1 MFMITDFH
9 KGRFMDEPTAGAPSR
24 AYISEEVLKDEATH
38 QPYMNIMFWTA
49 IAVAIIGGGALVAM
63 FQLAW
68 NGKPIPDGMGN
79 ALQWALLILGVLLVG
94 EALLGKVTVTRGQ

>member
-1 MFMITDFH
+1 
-9 KGRFMDEPTAGAPSR
+9 MDEPTAGAPAR
-24 AYISEEVLKDEATH
+24 AYISDKVLEDKDTH
-38 QPYMNIMFWTA
+38 PAYMNLMFWTA

-63 FQLAW
+63 FLLAW

-94 EALLGKVTVTRGQ
+94 EALLGKVTVTRNA